1 MVLCLTAIRAGHVIA
16 EAAHDVP
23 LAPGASRLTL
33 QTFDSGKNLVANGSF
48 ETAANGIPTGWLWD
62 RRNTDATLSLDT
74 QNRHTGR
81 TSAKITNGTAFG
93 AHVFGTLWLAD
104 PIPVKPNTRYTYSAY
119 IKTGA
124 ADPGVWIG
132 GGEGWLVRL
141 VLPTTRGRWQ
151 RISRT
156 FVTGERETSFLLR
169 ICTDRPVEAVWI
181 DDLSLREGERPVP
194 GILDGASFSDFLD
207 LAPAA
212 PPEVMHGNRTFA
224 TRWAPERWPC
234 ETWTFSSDEFKAEGV
249 VTVADAS
256 RPAEVEVTL
265 SDGAGNTVTSQRATL
280 AAGDKTARLTLRTC
294 LVDRPSEKLDWNL
307 RLVRDGQTLAS
318 STGTVN
324 LVSLVRVRAAVPPV
338 TAARDRLRATVEE
351 LERRGLGAASRVT
364 LTVLENF
371 IPWVAADLA
380 AGKID
385 RAWDTI
391 RLLQQM
397 AAREEARAQAIVDG
411 QTGDF
416 SVPRYVTG
424 PLEISRAQA
433 IGTRRHPDGR
443 TERGPVLFTGY
454 GHFGQVKTDIE
465 KLPGY
470 GCNIIQVEFGPD
482 SVLPREDGTSDR
494 ATDEFLALCDRAAQA
509 NVSVILLLSPHYFPR
524 WAFEKWPELADCR
537 GGFFT
542 FCVHDPRA
550 RSVLEKSLR
559 QVIPRVMNHPALH
572 SVCLSNEP
580 ICVDL
585 SACRVTAKAWPA
597 WLEKRHGTI
606 AALNERWRTTH
617 ADFASIPV
625 PAPDFEAM
633 PDCLDFI
640 RFNSETFA
648 GFHRWM
654 ADLVHEMAPG
664 LAVHA
669 KIMMGAHF
677 SKTLHGF
684 WSVDPEAFAALSQYN
699 GNDAYSLYDKM
710 GGNWNNGWRHCQAG
724 YDYQRSMAD
733 LPVVNSENH
742 LIADRD
748 VGVIPPA
755 HLYATLWQNAIHG
768 QSASTIW
775 VWERCNDDVSDLAGS
790 ILHRPDC
797 VEAVGRC
804 GLDLNRLANE
814 IAVLQNLAP
823 EVVLLWSRSSVVL
836 GSDHDHVLG
845 DTYEAANFLGRPLGF
860 ASEQKL
866 EEASRTGVLPR
877 PLDTAKVLLLP
888 QVTHL
893 PDAAYAGIEKLRAAG
908 VRVVAIGALPER
920 NDSNQARVIQY
931 LETLDKP
938 RDVRALFALLTSRAA
953 AWELPS
959 AQQVTDA
966 AGQPLFGVEIRS
978 APYQGGVVA
987 SVCNHLREPQSISL
1001 AGLPAGPRADL
1012 ITGRTLGDTVTAE
1025 PMVPLLIRVPA
1036 GNRLAARASPAAR

>member
-1 MVLCLTAIRAGHVIA
+1 MRIRAMSWTVLGIMSGLVGH
-16 EAAHDVP
+16 AAAGAAPDAP

-33 QTFDSGKNLVANGSF
+33 QAFDPGQNLVPNGSF
-48 ETAANGIPTGWLWD
+48 ENAANGIPTGWLWD

-74 QNRHTGR
+74 QNPHTGR
-81 TSAKITNGTAFG
+81 TSVKITNGTAFG
-93 AHVFGTLWLAD
+93 AHVFGTLWLAE
-104 PIPVKPNTRYTYSAY
+104 PIPVKPLTRYTYSAF

-124 ADPGVWIG
+124 AAPGVWIG

-141 VLPTTRGRWQ
+141 VLPATRGRWQ

-156 FVTGERETSFLLR
+156 FVTGERETSFQLR
-169 ICTDRPVEAVWI
+169 ICTDRPADAVWI
-181 DDLSLREGERPVP
+181 DDLSLRAGARPVP
-194 GILDGASFSDFLD
+194 AVLDGASFSDFLD

-212 PPEVMHGNRTFA
+212 PPEVMHDNRTFA

-234 ETWTFSSDEFKAEGV
+234 ESWAFCADALMAEGV
-249 VTVADAS
+249 VTVSDAS

-265 SDGAGNTVTSQRATL
+265 SDGAGNTVMSQRAAL
-280 AAGDKTARLTLRTC
+280 AVGDKTAHLALRT
-294 LVDRPSEKLDWNL
+294 LLGDRPPEKLDWGL

-324 LVSLVRVRAAVPPV
+324 LVSAARVRAAAVPV
-338 TAARDRLRATVEE
+338 AAARDRLRTAVEQ
-351 LERRGLGAASRVT
+351 LEQRGLGAASRVT

-371 IPWVAADLA
+371 VPWIDADLA

-385 RAWDTI
+385 RAWDTAC
-391 RLLQQM
+391 LLQQM
-397 AAREEARAQAIVDG
+397 ATREEARAHAILDG
-411 QTGDF
+411 QAADF

-424 PLEISRAQA
+424 PLEISCSQA
-433 IGTRRHPDGR
+433 IGTRRHPDGQ
-443 TERGPVLFTGY
+443 TERGPVLLTGY
-454 GHFGQVKTDIE
+454 GHFGQVKNDIE

-470 GCNIIQVEFGPD
+470 GCNIIQVEFGPN
-482 SVLPREDGTSDR
+482 SVLPRKDETSDH
-494 ATDEFLALCDRAAQA
+494 AINEFLALCDRAAQA

-524 WAFEKWPELADCR
+524 WAFEKWPEITECH

-597 WLEKRHGTI
+597 WLQKRYGTI
-606 AALNERWRTTH
+606 VVLNERWHTAH

-625 PAPDFEAM
+625 PAPAFEAT
-633 PDCLDFI
+633 PSCLDFI

-648 GFHRWM
+648 DFHRWM

-677 SKTLHGF
+677 EKTLHGF

-699 GNDAYSLYDKM
+699 GNDAYSLYDKTD
-710 GGNWNNGWRHCQAG
+710 GTWNNGWRHCQAG

-733 LPVVNSENH
+733 RPVVNSENH

-768 QSASTIW
+768 QSATTIW

-790 ILHRPDC
+790 ILQRPDC

-804 GLDLNRLANE
+804 GLDLNRLAYE
-814 IAVLQNLAP
+814 IAALQNLAP
-823 EVVLLWSRSSVVL
+823 EVVLLWSRSSMVL
-836 GSDHDHVLG
+836 GSDHKHVLD

-866 EEASRTGVLPR
+866 EEAVRTGVLPR

-888 QVTHL
+888 QATHL
-893 PDAAYAGIEKLRAAG
+893 SDAAREGIEKLRAAG

-920 NDSNQARVIQY
+920 NDANQAKGIQN
-931 LETLDKP
+931 LENLAKP
-938 RDVRALFALLTSRAA
+938 RDARALFTLLTSRAA
-953 AWELPS
+953 AWGLPP
-959 AQQVTDA
+959 APQVTDA
-966 AGQPLFGVEIRS
+966 AGRPLFGVEIRS

-987 SVCNHLREPQSISL
+987 SVCNHLREPQFISL
-1001 AGLPAGPRADL
+1001 AGLPAGSRIEL
-1012 ITGRTLGDTVTAE
+1012 VTGRTLDDTVTAE
-1025 PMVPLLIRVPA
+1025 PMVPLLIKA
-1036 GNRLAARASPAAR
+1036 HGL

>member
-1 MVLCLTAIRAGHVIA
+1 MRIGVTACTVLGIMSGPVSHATAEVAPDA
-16 EAAHDVP
+16 P
-23 LAPGASRLTL
+23 LAPGAARLTL
-33 QTFDSGKNLVANGSF
+33 EAFDPGKNLVSNGSF
-48 ETAANGIPTGWLWD
+48 ENAATGIPTGWLWD
-62 RRNTDATLSLDT
+62 RRNTDATLTLDT
-74 QNRHTGR
+74 QNPHTGR
-81 TSAKITNGTAFG
+81 ASVKITNGTAFG

-104 PIPVKPNTRYTYSAY
+104 PIPVKPNTRYTYSAF

-141 VLPTTRGRWQ
+141 VLPATRSRWQ

-156 FVTGERETSFLLR
+156 FVTGERETSFQLR
-169 ICTDRPVEAVWI
+169 ICTDRPTEAVWI
-181 DDLSLREGERPVP
+181 DDLSLREGDRPLP
-194 GILDGASFSDFLD
+194 AALEGTTLSDFLD
-207 LAPAA
+207 LAPAV
-212 PPEVMHGNRTFA
+212 PPEVMHGNRTIP

-234 ETWTFSSDEFKAEGV
+234 ETWTFCADAFKAEGV

-256 RPAEVEVTL
+256 RPAVVEVTL
-265 SDGAGNTVTSQRATL
+265 SDGAGRTVVSQRAAL
-280 AAGDKTARLTLRTC
+280 AAGARSARMTLRARLSDPPPER
-294 LVDRPSEKLDWNL
+294 LDMTL
-307 RLVRDGQTLAS
+307 RLVRDGQTRVS

-324 LVSLVRVRAAVPPV
+324 LVSATRVRAAVVPV
-338 TAARDRLRATVEE
+338 AAARDRLRATVEQ
-351 LERRGLGAASRVT
+351 LEQRGLGAASRVT
-364 LTVLENF
+364 LTVLDNF
-371 IPWVAADLA
+371 VPWVDADLA
-380 AGKID
+380 SGKID
-385 RAWDTI
+385 RAWDTAG
-391 RLLQQM
+391 LLQQM
-397 AAREEARAQAIVDG
+397 AAREEARARAILDG
-411 QTGDF
+411 QATDF
-416 SVPRYVTG
+416 PVPRYVTG

-443 TERGPVLFTGY
+443 TERGPVLLTGY
-454 GHFGQVKTDIE
+454 GHFGQVKNDIE

-470 GCNIIQVEFGPD
+470 GCNIIQVEFGPN
-482 SVLPREDGTSDR
+482 SVLPQEDETSDH
-494 ATDEFLALCDRAAQA
+494 AINEFLALCDRAAQA
-509 NVSVILLLSPHYFPR
+509 NVSVILLLSPHYFPQ
-524 WAFEKWPELADCR
+524 WAFEKWPDLAECR

-580 ICVDL
+580 IGVDL

-606 AALNERWRTTH
+606 AALNARWGTTH

-625 PAPDFEAM
+625 PAPVFVAT
-633 PDCLDFI
+633 PACLDFI

-677 SKTLHGF
+677 IKTLHGF

-699 GNDAYSLYDKM
+699 GNDAYSLYDKT
-710 GGNWNNGWRHCQAG
+710 GGTWNNGWRHCQAG

-768 QSASTIW
+768 QSTTTIW

-804 GLDLNRLANE
+804 GLDLNRLAYE
-814 IAVLQNLAP
+814 IAALQNLAP

-836 GSDHDHVLG
+836 GTDHEHVLD

-866 EEASRTGVLPR
+866 EEAVRTGVLPR

-893 PDAAYAGIEKLRAAG
+893 PDAAREGIKKLRAAG
-908 VRVVAIGALPER
+908 VRVVAIGAMPER
-920 NDSNQARVIQY
+920 NDYNQAKRIQG
-931 LETLDKP
+931 LETLAKP
-938 RDVRALFALLTSRAA
+938 RDARALFPLLTARAA
-953 AWELPS
+953 AWGLPP
-959 AQQVTDA
+959 APQVTDA
-966 AGQPLFGVEIRS
+966 AGRPLFGVEIRS
-978 APYQGGVVA
+978 TPYQGGVVA
-987 SVCNHLREPQSISL
+987 SVCNHLREPQAISL
-1001 AGLPAGPRADL
+1001 AGLPAGARTEL
-1012 ITGRTLGDTVTAE
+1012 ITGRALGDTVTAE
-1025 PMVPLLIRVPA
+1025 PMVPLLIKSHGR
-1036 GNRLAARASPAAR
+1036 